1 MEHDEYRE
9 RENTDYSIKEIDGL
23 LRDLDADEIEAW
35 ATELK
40 NSASDKYERL
50 DNSFRAIFDR
60 LNLYNTNEL
69 MSFDIP
75 INDPDIG
82 DPEEL
87 MRIQRTSDSM
97 YYSSYV
103 MREDGRTSTPEG
115 LNRLGGTY
123 TYYFGPNNESKVE
136 IRLSRQ
142 SELDNVQNGGDVV
155 SPKEKDEN
163 GILIKALSL
172 NILPTMEV
180 TEARLAQLWQSIHR
194 IETESPY

>member
-1 MEHDEYRE
+1 MEHEGYRE
-9 RENTDYSIKEIDGL
+9 QENTDYSIKEIDGL

-60 LNLYNTNEL
+60 LNLYNVNEL
-69 MSFDIP
+69 LSFDIP

-103 MREDGRTSTPEG
+103 KRENGRTSTPEG

-123 TYYFGPNNESKVE
+123 TYYFGTNNENKVE

-142 SELDNVQNGGDVV
+142 SELDDTQDDDGEV
-155 SPKEKDEN
+155 SPRPKDEN

-172 NILPTMEV
+172 DILPTMEV
-180 TEARLAQLWQSIHR
+180 TEARLAQLWQSIHQ
-194 IETESPY
+194 IETESTN